1 VAQAQVPGP
10 ARGLYIAH
18 RFLPEAVLNPVRTD
32 LGELMFSSTGRLS
45 RAPFL
50 GAAAVLLVLAA
61 AYEYGLHR
69 GLGLSAGWIVYPA
82 LLFPTA
88 CILSKRLHDRGRA
101 GWWAFLVVWA
111 LVEAWPAPSNL
122 FGYVALA
129 VLAVTFLDLGLTPG
143 EADVNRFGANPAGAR
158 QRSGPTTR

>member
-1 VAQAQVPGP
+1 M
-10 ARGLYIAH
+10 L
-18 RFLPEAVLNPVRTD
+18 
-32 LGELMFSSTGRLS
+32 SSTGRLS
-45 RAPFL
+45 RAAFL
-50 GAAAVLLVLAA
+50 GGAAVLLAAAA

-69 GLGLSAGWIVYPA
+69 GLGLRIGWIVYPL

-122 FGYVALA
+122 FGYAALV
-129 VLAVTFLDLGLTPG
+129 VLAATFLDLGLMPG
-143 EADVNRFGANPAGAR
+143 ERGQNRFGPNPTEAP
-158 QRSGPTTR
+158 QRSVPRAK